1 MKILSELFNFI
12 DFFVTAASII
22 GIPLTILYYF
32 RSGNSNKEKLSN
44 DKGNGLGQIW
54 KKMSLS
60 MKVLIVTVEVVI
72 LLATLYALYY
82 FGFA

>member
-1 MKILSELFNFI
+1 VKILSELFNFI

>member
-1 MKILSELFNFI
+1 VKILSELFNFI

-32 RSGNSNKEKLSN
+32 ISRNSNKEKLSN
-44 DKGNGLGQIW
+44 DKSNGLGQIW
-54 KKMSLS
+54 KKMSLP

>member
-1 MKILSELFNFI
+1 
-12 DFFVTAASII
+12 
-22 GIPLTILYYF
+22 
-32 RSGNSNKEKLSN
+32 
-44 DKGNGLGQIW
+44 
-54 KKMSLS
+54 